1 MMSTINST
9 TELLLKL
16 KCRLSPALTMFIT
29 GWLYLALAGCAT
41 WQAPAAFDDS
51 ALRARAV
58 SQTVKGVELSAAVLS
73 RDDSQSIFGVDVN
86 GTGVQPLWL
95 EVKNNTGQVI
105 WLLRSGTD
113 PDLFSPLEVAWPFHA
128 SFASE
133 TNASL
138 DRHFSSMS
146 FQNPIA
152 PGAAQSGMIF
162 ANPHDQIRLLS
173 VDILGQGEIY
183 PFTLFLEVPD
193 DQPDESGGISLEEV
207 AQLIEAVTDDYQD
220 VNEFRA
226 RLEQLPCCATSAD
239 GSEAGDPLN
248 VILIG
253 EFTDIVTAFVRRGF
267 RRDLRELDNAQWL
280 FGRPPDIV
288 ARKAGQAGVPANWV
302 RLWLAPLRFQGQ
314 SVFLV
319 QAGRRQGWRLA
330 EVEEKDM
337 VLNPYVDEVRN
348 LLIQDMVYSSGLQK
362 IAFISGVGATGPG
375 ESRGSLGGARYQTDG
390 LRAVLFFITR
400 PLSLSDIEILDWHP
414 ALKLREIE
422 AIKEIENVGD

>member
-1 MMSTINST
+1 MMSTANLT

-29 GWLYLALAGCAT
+29 GLLYLALAGCAT
-41 WQAPAAFDDS
+41 WQAPVAFDDS

-58 SQTVKGVELSAAVLS
+58 SQTVKGVELSATVLS
-73 RDDSQSIFGVDVN
+73 SDDSQRVFGANVN
-86 GTGVQPLWL
+86 ETGVQPVWL
-95 EVKNNTGQVI
+95 EVKNNTEQVI

-113 PDLFSPLEVAWPFHA
+113 PDLFSPLEVAWSFHV

-133 TNASL
+133 TNARL
-138 DRHFSSMS
+138 DDHFSSMS
-146 FQNPIA
+146 FQNPVA
-152 PGAAQSGMIF
+152 PGATQSGIIF
-162 ANPHDQIRLLS
+162 ANPHDKTRLLS
-173 VDILGQGEIY
+173 VDILGQGEIF
-183 PFTLFLEVPD
+183 PFTLFLAVPD
-193 DQPDESGGISLEEV
+193 DQTDISTATRV
-207 AQLIEAVTDDYQD
+207 KVFQLIEVETDDYQD

-226 RLEQLPCCATSAD
+226 RLEQLPCCARSAD
-239 GSEAGDPLN
+239 GSQAGDPLN
-248 VILIG
+248 VILVG
-253 EFTDIVTAFVRRGF
+253 EFTDIVTAYVRRGF
-267 RRDLRELDNAQWL
+267 RLDVREFDNAQWL

-288 ARKAGQAGVPANWV
+288 ARKAGQGGVPANWV

-314 SVFLV
+314 PVFLV

-362 IAFISGVGATGPG
+362 IAFVSGVGATEPG

-390 LRAVLFFITR
+390 LRTVLFFITR
-400 PLSLSDIEILDWHP
+400 PLSLSDIEILNWHP
-414 ALKLREIE
+414 VLKLREIE
-422 AIKEIENVGD
+422 AIREIENVGD